1 MAYYRSVSSVFY
13 TLNALIVIPNTFILN
28 SKIQEIIIRVDE
40 AKRSR
45 FLMFNSVFLLTFNLS
60 YVV

>member
-1 MAYYRSVSSVFY
+1 MAYYRSVSGVFY